1 MLGIQFAK
9 LSGYR
14 VLTTCSSR
22 NADYVRSLG
31 ADDVI
36 DYREY
41 SDPEK
46 FAAKVHEILGGD
58 DKLELVWDCIGLP
71 ESAKLVVPAI
81 SKRGGKYRSLLTVPD
96 EVVHGINDKVDSSW
110 TFAYFVF
117 GEKFTKGRGT
127 FEARPEDMKFGQ
139 MFWDLSRDLLASG
152 KLKVPRQE
160 VNRGGK
166 GLEGVLKG
174 LDELRQDKVSGVKL
188 IYTL

>member
-14 VLTTCSSR
+14 VLATCSPR
-22 NADYVRSLG
+22 NADYLQSLG
-31 ADDVI
+31 ADDII

-41 SDPEK
+41 SDPER
-46 FAAKVHEILGGD
+46 FAARVREILGGD
-58 DKLELVWDCIGLP
+58 RLGLVWDCIGLP

-81 SKRGGKYRSLLTVPD
+81 ARTGGKYRSLLPVPD
-96 EVVHGINDKVDSSW
+96 EIVHGINDRVDGGW
-110 TFAYFVF
+110 TFAYLVF

-127 FEARPEDMKFGQ
+127 FEARPEDMEFGRT
-139 MFWDLSRDLLASG
+139 FWDLSRDLLQSG